1 MSEVVKLEAGSMGR
15 VAYARIAP
23 NKDICEGVEELC
35 QLHGFQNAFVRGGL
49 GSLVDGCL
57 GRLNGSVTHVSG
69 PAVEIVSLAGEVR
82 TDPYGVIKASLTGV
96 VADTS
101 GKIYG
106 GPFVRNRNLVCVT
119 LEITLEEW
127 LPWSSLTNTDT

>member
-35 QLHGFQNAFVRGGL
+35 KLHGFQNAFVRGGL
-49 GSLVDGCL
+49 GSLVDACL
-57 GRLNGSVTHVSG
+57 GRLNGSVTHVVG
-69 PAVEIVSLAGEVR
+69 PAVEIVSLAGEARTNSEGQVR
-82 TDPYGVIKASLTGV
+82 ANLTGV
-96 VADTS
+96 VADPS

-106 GPFVRNRNLVCVT
+106 GPFIRDRNLVCVT

-127 LPWSSLTNTDT
+127 LPWSSHTNAE